1 MLGPKFFKSEINHL
15 RNVDYTIQELPEEE
29 RPREKLEALGAEDM
43 TSVELLSIILRTGT
57 QGKNVKE
64 LSSEILNEHSISE
77 LGNQGLE
84 SLKDFE
90 GISRVKAGQLKALG
104 ELSRRAERAERETI
118 ENLSDVRAEVG
129 DMKFLDSEILR
140 VFYLNSG
147 NEVVGEEE
155 FDGSV
160 SSVGLDVQQIFRS
173 AIECKASAVI
183 LAHNHPSGESMATE
197 QDLRTTEEVIEAGE
211 NLGIDVLDHVVVG
224 EEVSSLREE
233 SGLWN

>member
-1 MLGPKFFKSEINHL
+1 
-15 RNVDYTIQELPEEE
+15 VDYTIQDLPEEE
-29 RPREKLEALGAEDM
+29 RPREKLEDLGAEDM

-84 SLKDFE
+84 SLKEFE

-104 ELSRRAERAERETI
+104 ELSRRTEREEREKI
-118 ENLSDVRAEVG
+118 ENLSDVRSQVG
-129 DMKFLDSEILR
+129 DMKLLDSEVLR

-147 NEVVGEEE
+147 NELVGEDE
-155 FDGSV
+155 FDGGV
-160 SSVGLDVQQIFRS
+160 SNVGLDIQEIFRS
-173 AIECKASAVI
+173 ALESKASAVI
-183 LAHNHPSGESMATE
+183 LAHNHPSGDSGATD
-197 QDLRTTEEVIEAGE
+197 QDLGTTQDVIDAGE

-224 EEVSSLREE
+224 AEVFSMRQET
-233 SGLWN
+233 GLWR